1 MKTIILLAIFGLLLI
16 VSSSNA
22 KNLYDDKDM
31 EFSDKQA
38 RMFLRAIMGEDDD
51 GLTALDTRQ
60 TNQNC
65 VACKLGIIPCC
76 APNICQKKLL
86 RPNKCIRI
94 KPGK

>member
-38 RMFLRAIMGEDDD
+38 RMFLRAIMDEDDD

-60 TNQNC
+60 NKNC
-65 VACKLGIIPCC
+65 VGCKFGISPCC
-76 APNICQKKLL
+76 APNICHKKFL
-86 RPNKCIRI
+86 RPDECIEI
-94 KPGK
+94 KTGK